1 MLAATFLKQIL
12 NSSEVSHTDGF
23 PLRFSLCRFELQSFP
38 ETLSRGS
45 IPPSCPVVKDQP
57 KTFATWSFRLKS
69 RPILGRGARSREN
82 EPALVEVLL
91 EVREVTGHTSFN
103 ANSVGFAIEQALI
116 SPYEPGN
123 APTAQS
129 SDSRKPSLLVAKNGG
144 APNTGLGLAVALE
157 ALGPPHAATLQIGVF
172 GANGSFWLQQQPAA
186 AHVATAKR
194 KDRPLQVGPSIKR

>member
-1 MLAATFLKQIL
+1 MGSRSAFLYAA
-12 NSSEVSHTDGF
+12 
-23 PLRFSLCRFELQSFP
+23 
-38 ETLSRGS
+38 LSRVNT
-45 IPPSCPVVKDQP
+45 PPSCPVVKDQP

-91 EVREVTGHTSFN
+91 EVQEVTGHTSFN

-129 SDSRKPSLLVAKNGG
+129 SDSRASPAYWSLK
-144 APNTGLGLAVALE
+144 TGVHRTPVLA
-157 ALGPPHAATLQIGVF
+157 
-172 GANGSFWLQQQPAA
+172 
-186 AHVATAKR
+186 
-194 KDRPLQVGPSIKR
+194 